1 MSCSKTLLVDVYSR
15 RNPHLTKRVYAIVDE
30 QSNSSLVTSEPADDL
45 GADGRLEKYFLST
58 CNGEKEEK
66 YGRRVAGITVRSLGG
81 AEFAVPTLT
90 ECDTIPQDKR
100 EIPTPDM
107 ARSFPHLKAIA
118 HKIPPINET
127 AKTHLLLGRDAPEL
141 LKVREFR
148 NGKKKGAPWAQRLAL
163 GWTISG
169 QMCLDFA
176 SGPAHVLTRLTSLS
190 TVTEK
195 EPETGSRI
203 YELVPCPNQIK
214 VTDPLFERATDDIF
228 RKTRGDNEPGL
239 SCEDRKFLEIMD
251 RGIHKNSRGNW
262 EMPLPFRNERQT
274 MPNNRVQAMQRLQ
287 GLLKTFARKPEMK
300 ADYLEFMGKIIDKGH
315 ASAIPS
321 EEVPPPPGRSWY
333 LRHLQLITIQSTPF
347 ALYLIP
353 VASLKEFH

>member
-118 HKIPPINET
+118 HKIRPINET
-127 AKTHLLLGRDAPEL
+127 AKTHLFTWSRRAGAFKSQGVQKWEKKRGPLGSATGP
-141 LKVREFR
+141 
-148 NGKKKGAPWAQRLAL
+148 RLDHQ
-163 GWTISG
+163 WS
-169 QMCLDFA
+169 D
-176 SGPAHVLTRLTSLS
+176 
-190 TVTEK
+190 
-195 EPETGSRI
+195 
-203 YELVPCPNQIK
+203 VP
-214 VTDPLFERATDDIF
+214 
-228 RKTRGDNEPGL
+228 
-239 SCEDRKFLEIMD
+239 
-251 RGIHKNSRGNW
+251 
-262 EMPLPFRNERQT
+262 
-274 MPNNRVQAMQRLQ
+274 
-287 GLLKTFARKPEMK
+287 
-300 ADYLEFMGKIIDKGH
+300 
-315 ASAIPS
+315 
-321 EEVPPPPGRSWY
+321 
-333 LRHLQLITIQSTPF
+333 
-347 ALYLIP
+347 
-353 VASLKEFH
+353 